1 MMISLN
7 KTKVF
12 LGVLATFALG
22 SAFAGPFVTAGGK
35 AATPTKYVVTI
46 KSIEFRKTDGSYFS
60 FFSGSSSIDLGS
72 GLVQPGGSGGAIGQG
87 VSLATGTYNGMRI
100 TLARSFT
107 MNAAATSVGPA
118 GPAANCATGNG
129 GADVTLSGYTVQ
141 TVVTGTSPVDAT
153 LSIPPEANTAIN
165 GVSGMAIVGATNDL
179 QVTST
184 LPNFSVDA
192 RTTTSPNVS
201 VKFDVANTVEFLN
214 NGSCR
219 AIVLPPTVTVTPPGG
234 SAVTFAGPL

>member
-1 MMISLN
+1 MMIFLN

-12 LGVLATFALG
+12 LGVLASFALG
-22 SAFAGPFVTAGGK
+22 SAFAGPFVSAGGK

-46 KSIEFRKTDGSYFS
+46 KSIEFRKTDGSFFT
-60 FFSGSSSIDLGS
+60 FFSGSSNIDLGS
-72 GLVQPGGSGGAIGQG
+72 GTVQPGGSGGAIGQG

-118 GPAANCATGNG
+118 PAANCATGSG

-141 TVVTGTSPVDAT
+141 TVVIGTSPVDAT

-192 RTTTSPNVS
+192 RTTTAPNVA

-234 SAVTFAGPL
+234 SDVTFAGPL